1 MQKVQLALDTVT
13 QLSGLITAS
22 VNIFEGFSTIPIVG
36 IPLATA
42 MIGLMFG
49 TFVASKAK
57 AAQAI
62 NQQTVQHGEGGEI
75 SGRTHGQ
82 GGEKYYNADGTKVK
96 ELEDGEFVVK
106 RIQYG
111 KFGKLVRAINDDDF
125 SGLSINDYAIA
136 EMFRQMGF
144 DFDAGV
150 GEARNLQV
158 ALMSLGYSSKES
170 HHLAKISEGI
180 AQLVESD
187 RNTPKSWIKNGYNH
201 VKEGNK
207 VTKEKLNPV
216 KIEDDVDSK

>member
-1 MQKVQLALDTVT
+1 MDTAS

-22 VNIFEGFSTIPIVG
+22 VDIWKGFMAASPFLA
-36 IPLATA
+36 PLAIAVIAT
-42 MIGLMFG
+42 MFG
-49 TFVASKAK
+49 SFVASKAK

-75 SGRTHGQ
+75 SGKTHGQ
-82 GGEKYYNADGTKVK
+82 GGEKYYNADGSKVK

-106 RIQYG
+106 RLQYG

-216 KIEDDVDSK
+216 KVEDDGDSK